1 MRLLNLKRSTYSC
14 GVYAGYQFLLCW
26 LSISFVLVLN
36 LLGYLNDVP
45 CGGIAWKQQGVI
57 VFILALAVLPA
68 YQGIGMGKSL
78 MNDLLENRK
87 AFKPSL
93 LETKPTT
100 IAVQTLENVK
110 DFFEKLGFEKVQDGD
125 PLASSFNQKSTL
137 PDGNRLWLTLPI

>member
-36 LLGYLNDVP
+36 LL
-45 CGGIAWKQQGVI
+45 GVI